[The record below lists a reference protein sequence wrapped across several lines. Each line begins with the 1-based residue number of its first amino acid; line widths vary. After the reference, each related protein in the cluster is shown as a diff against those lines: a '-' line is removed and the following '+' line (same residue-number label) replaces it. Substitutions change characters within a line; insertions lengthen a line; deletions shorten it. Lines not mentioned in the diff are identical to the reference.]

1 MSNVATESD
10 LDIEAI
16 FAAANARSQDDE
28 DPLQDIGLLVAC
40 VDLYNK
46 THHFKPKD
54 LITWKPHM
62 RNRRYPSEG
71 HPCVFVRWLDQPVIS
86 EIRRS
91 SKSSTLLGL
100 ERADMEYGIA
110 DADGDFIV
118 FVADSRRMM
127 PWIESNE

>member
-1 MSNVATESD
+1 MSDMTTEAD

-16 FAAANARSQDDE
+16 FAAANSRSQDDE
-28 DPLQDIGLLVAC
+28 DPPQDLELLMAC
-40 VDLYNK
+40 VDRYNK
-46 THHFKPKD
+46 THHFQPQD

-62 RNRRYPSEG
+62 RNRRYPLDG
-71 HPCVFVRWLDQPVIS
+71 QPCVFVRWLDQVVIS

-100 ERADMEYGIA
+100 ERADIEYGIL
-110 DADGDFIV
+110 DPDGDFVV

-127 PWIESNE
+127 PWIGY